1 MFPDLI
7 QQLIDK
13 NQYPQLS
20 ADDVDGFINKHHY
33 SVLFFCNDANFFLKV
48 LMLPSFC
55 QKLS

>member
-13 NQYPQLS
+13 NQYTQLS

-33 SVLFFCNDANFFLKV
+33 SVLFFIF
-48 LMLPSFC
+48 S
-55 QKLS
+55 